1 MSYFLLP
8 LSPDDREIMGR
19 SSTIYG
25 FDPLVTFA
33 DVMINFGNTTS
44 YWLGGTPRSC
54 QLLIYVLGWY
64 FTTQISHIIKSTLR
78 SDVYNTVRALL
89 LFENVSALFSNNGYF
104 LRYIYVDTVTKP
116 MLKC

>member
-1 MSYFLLP
+1 MSVVGERCRPDYFAMSYFLLP

-33 DVMINFGNTTS
+33 DVMINFGNTTR
-44 YWLGGTPRSC
+44 LGAATHQTPRSC

-64 FTTQISHIIKSTLR
+64 FTTQISHIIK
-78 SDVYNTVRALL
+78 
-89 LFENVSALFSNNGYF
+89 
-104 LRYIYVDTVTKP
+104 
-116 MLKC
+116 

>member
-33 DVMINFGNTTS
+33 DVMINLATQPGAATHQNHFS
-44 YWLGGTPRSC
+44 VLSIS

-64 FTTQISHIIKSTLR
+64 FTTQISLHYQVYLLYVYST
-78 SDVYNTVRALL
+78 YIVRALHIC
-89 LFENVSALFSNNGYF
+89 
-104 LRYIYVDTVTKP
+104 LRMYQP
-116 MLKC
+116 